1 MVGWRGNALIDVF
14 SKMENGRMKTKS
26 LLLKSKNKMTGSLFL
41 FALMQRKLKMD
52 EIQIIECFN
61 GRAFGTL
68 GNRMTITYFTLD
80 LLEEAIEADEVEWE
94 R

>member
-1 MVGWRGNALIDVF
+1 MN
-14 SKMENGRMKTKS
+14 
-26 LLLKSKNKMTGSLFL
+26 
-41 FALMQRKLKMD
+41 

-61 GRAFGTL
+61 GKAFGTL
-68 GNRMTITYFTLD
+68 GNRMTILYFTLD

>member
-1 MVGWRGNALIDVF
+1 M
-14 SKMENGRMKTKS
+14 
-26 LLLKSKNKMTGSLFL
+26 LL
-41 FALMQRKLKMD
+41 RKVSMD

-61 GRAFGTL
+61 GRAFGTI
-68 GNRMTITYFTLD
+68 GNKITILYFTLD

>member
-1 MVGWRGNALIDVF
+1 
-14 SKMENGRMKTKS
+14 
-26 LLLKSKNKMTGSLFL
+26 
-41 FALMQRKLKMD
+41 MD

-61 GRAFGTL
+61 GRAFGVLREKT
-68 GNRMTITYFTLD
+68 TILYFTVD